1 LYKADNPVHTRFS
14 IYAMSN
20 KATAS
25 SPPPAQKTSTQAPA
39 AIPGGLA
46 SPPGDS
52 TKDEKIQST
61 SDNLPPDRVS
71 ASLRTVS
78 PPLSTVKLSRLIYL
92 LVGLIVLMLAYY
104 SYRVVQYKQ
113 EVGGWWSLA
122 MGKTP
127 AQVNARAQGE
137 YANIIDCNK
146 ESTSNANGNVVE
158 DRINALAEALGMPS
172 HDLASAIAG
181 AVRAHVPPASLSSV
195 AAKETGDTVN
205 VLLGRVKESE
215 GIAATM
221 PETQT
226 QADTSSGIVGG
237 IFRGVESFAGISDEP
252 TI

>member
-1 LYKADNPVHTRFS
+1 
-14 IYAMSN
+14 MSN

-78 PPLSTVKLSRLIYL
+78 PPLST
-92 LVGLIVLMLAYY
+92 
-104 SYRVVQYKQ
+104 YKQ

-122 MGKTP
+122 VGKTP

-146 ESTSNANGNVVE
+146 DSTSNANGNVVE
-158 DRINALAEALGMPS
+158 DRINVLAEALGMPS

-195 AAKETGDTVN
+195 AAKETGDAVN

-215 GIAATM
+215 EIAATM